1 MTLIYL
7 LSIAFAEPW
16 SSSGERFYL
25 SNDQVSDDTTIQLL
39 YSFTAQGEL
48 MLGVMYFDLDRE
60 DFNIVIDSRCSAKNS
75 SQFSCDWLSSV
86 DKGIEKLRDAF
97 IVLPPHTIEIIT
109 TRGYTYDSKS
119 ESITQTNTNL
129 KACRVSSE
137 VALQVTSGA
146 TIRGCQS
153 QAAPQQQASAEKSSG
168 IEVEIRSIAAK
179 EYPTDKDMQD
189 YIYKNQMTAH
199 RYMSSVSDK
208 EVKGIALQE
217 YPADYSMQKYVYDNQ
232 ASDKRY
238 MAALT
243 DHEVKGIALGEY
255 PLDYSMQKYVYDK
268 QLSAKQYMNAQADS
282 PKKRAAIA
290 EYPNDYSMQQYLY
303 DRE

>member
-25 SNDQVSDDTTIQLL
+25 SNDQISDDTTIQLL

-48 MLGVMYFDLDRE
+48 MLGAMMNRQAT
-60 DFNIVIDSRCSAKNS
+60 IVIDARCTAKNS
-75 SQFSCDWLSSV
+75 SQFSCDYLGV
-86 DKGIEKLRDAF
+86 EDE
-97 IVLPPHTIEIIT
+97 VIT
-109 TRGYTYDSKS
+109 TKDFTYDSKS
-119 ESITQTNTNL
+119 ESITQTDTNM
-129 KACRVSSE
+129 KACRVSGE

-146 TIRGCQS
+146 TTRGCHS
-153 QAAPQQQASAEKSSG
+153 QVAPQQQVSTEKPSG
-168 IEVEIRSIAAK
+168 IEAEIRSIAAK
-179 EYPTDKDMQD
+179 EYPNDKDMQD
-189 YIYKNQMTAH
+189 YIYKKQMTAH

-217 YPADYSMQKYVYDNQ
+217 YPADYSMQKYVFDKQ

-268 QLSAKQYMNAQADS
+268 QLSAKQYMNAQTDS